1 MKVISNTEKN
11 WFFAFDER
19 NFLLRLFTTNINYIN
34 CFGNIEGNKNVCIN
48 NNSTVE
54 YFDTEEEL
62 QVRVNAFAQVPT
74 YYQDQME
81 QQTGVTVGPSILY
94 PDIPIVPE

>member
-1 MKVISNTEKN
+1 MKVISNTEKD

-62 QVRVNAFAQVPT
+62 QTRVIQT
-74 YYQDQME
+74 KQQMLSSK
-81 QQTGVTVGPSILY
+81 PSKVSPCSSLALL
-94 PDIPIVPE
+94 